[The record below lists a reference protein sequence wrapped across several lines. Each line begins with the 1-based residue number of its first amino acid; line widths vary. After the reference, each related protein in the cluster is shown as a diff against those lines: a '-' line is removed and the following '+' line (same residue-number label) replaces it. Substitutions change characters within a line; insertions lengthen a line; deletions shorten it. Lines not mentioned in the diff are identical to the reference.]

1 MYVVERDAHQI
12 SRINMSTG
20 VLSRYV
26 GKRHENGDDNGNET
40 EAKFNGPVDIAFD
53 SDNQMY
59 VLDHDNTKIRKVVDN
74 GTNRIV
80 TDYAG
85 NGNWGDRD
93 GDALSAELGGLQ
105 SIVIDS
111 NDNIH
116 IIYQQATNMNIKY
129 ATRAISTDG

>member
-1 MYVVERDAHQI
+1 MVSALFIFHVFLPYLRVFAETILGCAVPFSWQNYV

-59 VLDHDNTKIRKVVDN
+59 VLGRCRTHF
-74 GTNRIV
+74 
-80 TDYAG
+80 
-85 NGNWGDRD
+85 
-93 GDALSAELGGLQ
+93 L
-105 SIVIDS
+105 
-111 NDNIH
+111 
-116 IIYQQATNMNIKY
+116 
-129 ATRAISTDG
+129 

>member
-1 MYVVERDAHQI
+1 MVY
-12 SRINMSTG
+12 
-20 VLSRYV
+20 
-26 GKRHENGDDNGNET
+26 NGNET

-93 GDALSAELGGLQ
+93 GDALSAE
-105 SIVIDS
+105 SVATKYS
-111 NDNIH
+111 N
-116 IIYQQATNMNIKY
+116 
-129 ATRAISTDG
+129 